1 MNGSDEQTCLNSLHS
16 LPPITVVHSTVLIT
30 SFLKVFRI
38 PLFSQADIP
47 SLTNVYLDR
56 GYAFRDKCIIHTK
69 SLSSSPPSFLDIT
82 PTLKRY
88 LPFPLSFTHSSPLN
102 TQTPTNHTP
111 QPPPSFILHRKSLFL
126 IVNIQNCSII
136 VAHSPLQPLYPRERN
151 RLQNI
156 PMAKTRGKGYG
167 LSVVILVVAF
177 LLFDAFCVVFHWR
190 VYARS
195 NPSQVE
201 QYTSSN
207 GKQSVYDQN
216 IDERQW
222 LYVPRWHQHGRTQR

>member
-1 MNGSDEQTCLNSLHS
+1 M
-16 LPPITVVHSTVLIT
+16 
-30 SFLKVFRI
+30 SFTIVISCAQQVTFVIARHTI
-38 PLFSQADIP
+38 CLFS
-47 SLTNVYLDR
+47 TNHNYH
-56 GYAFRDKCIIHTK
+56 GYDNQGGHVLFGTIVFHIR
-69 SLSSSPPSFLDIT
+69 SSSLSFLDIT

-102 TQTPTNHTP
+102 TQTPSKHTLL
-111 QPPPSFILHRKSLFL
+111 PPPSFILHRKSLFL
-126 IVNIQNCSII
+126 IINIQNCSII
-136 VAHSPLQPLYPRERN
+136 DAHSPLQPLYPRERN
-151 RLQNI
+151 RLLNI

-207 GKQSVYDQN
+207 GEQPVYDQN

>member
-1 MNGSDEQTCLNSLHS
+1 MSFPVSISPIHQVSFVIALH
-16 LPPITVVHSTVLIT
+16 I
-30 SFLKVFRI
+30 I
-38 PLFSQADIP
+38 PLS
-47 SLTNVYLDR
+47 STKHTN
-56 GYAFRDKCIIHTK
+56 
-69 SLSSSPPSFLDIT
+69 
-82 PTLKRY
+82 TLKA
-88 LPFPLSFTHSSPLN
+88 
-102 TQTPTNHTP
+102 HTTT
-111 QPPPSFILHRKSLFL
+111 PPSFILHRESLFL
-126 IVNIQNCSII
+126 IINIQNCSII
-136 VAHSPLQPLYPRERN
+136 ISHSPLQPLYPRERN
-151 RLQNI
+151 RLLNI

-190 VYARS
+190 VCTRS